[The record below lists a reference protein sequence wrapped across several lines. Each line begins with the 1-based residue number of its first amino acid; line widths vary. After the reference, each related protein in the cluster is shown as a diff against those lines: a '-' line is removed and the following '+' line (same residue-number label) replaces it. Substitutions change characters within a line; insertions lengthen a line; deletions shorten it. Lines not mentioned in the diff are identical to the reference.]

1 MPLINIEYD
10 DSKLSEEEVES
21 LSKAVRDIVSSVTEI
36 EDVFVYSNTA
46 HIKVQIAPIEIFVR
60 MTAKKIENINELT
73 QAIKTKLS
81 IWKSEQDFKHLI
93 NLTLIPMEW
102 QVEINI

>member
-10 DSKLSEEEVES
+10 DDKLSEEEAEN
-21 LSKAVRDIVSSVTEI
+21 LSQAVRDIVSKVTEI
-36 EDVFVYSNTA
+36 EDVFVYANKA

-60 MTAKKIENINELT
+60 MTAKKIENVDDLT
-73 QAIKTKLS
+73 QTIKTELS
-81 IWKSEQDFKHLI
+81 KWKSEQNFKHLI

-102 QVEINI
+102 KVEIDI